1 MTQALKSGAHGTL
14 VDEWVTARLDGGL
27 WHAFTAAKQGIDHL

>member
-14 VDEWVTARLDGGL
+14 VDEWVTAIGGL